1 MSQFDDD
8 DDFEDGVD
16 GSINSIRKALRA
28 AEKRAKALETE
39 LSSFRSESRKRALQG
54 AIEAKGLN
62 PKIAAFVPADLAA
75 DDVAT
80 WLDEYGDVFAPAGA
94 TAPPSPSDEPTGVV
108 PPEGA
113 NIFSEVASSGAAPT
127 GDEGQMLALIRGAKT
142 KAELDTLIFGQPL

>member
-28 AEKRAKALETE
+28 AEKRAKTLEAE
-39 LSSFRSESRKRALQG
+39 LSSFRTESRKRALQG

-75 DDVAT
+75 DDVAG

-94 TAPPSPSDEPTGVV
+94 APAAQEPQAVIV
-108 PPEGA
+108 PDGA
-113 NIFSEVASSGAAPT
+113 DTFSEVASTGAAPT
-127 GDEGQMLALIRGAKT
+127 GDEGQLLARISGAKT
-142 KAELDTLIFGQPL
+142 KAELDTLIFGSPL

>member
-28 AEKRAKALETE
+28 AEKRAKTLEAE
-39 LSSFRSESRKRALQG
+39 LSSFRAESRKRALQG

-80 WLDEYGDVFAPAGA
+80 WLDEYGDVFAPTGA
-94 TAPPSPSDEPTGVV
+94 AAAVQEPQAVEV
-108 PPEGA
+108 PDGA
-113 NIFSEVASSGAAPT
+113 STFSEVASTGAAPT
-127 GDEGQMLALIRGAKT
+127 GDEGQLMARITGART
-142 KAELDTLIFGQPL
+142 KDELDTIIFGAPLQ